1 MFSLQQFM
9 VGYVIYYLNP
19 MYLMFLA
26 CYFFDYKY
34 YYILEDKETTQY
46 IMKRLNGH
54 ILSSCT
60 KFSKGKEITSG
71 YFCGWKCIGYMDNS
85 TYEDTKIHI
94 ITKSVFYDYLIKHN
108 EQYEAP
114 VIIPHQ
120 EISRLEVFIRKGTY
134 KNFYYTCLR
143 LDISHI
149 NPIGDQSYIIS
160 DIIDIYK
167 QNGRATVF
175 IDGVSYAGKSSI
187 GYIVAKQLGG
197 KYCHSF
203 NPSDPGD
210 QLSTLTS
217 DVSIE
222 DAPLVIVLEEV
233 DVMIQNIHA
242 DTLKPNREIPTS
254 VHNKTTWSSFLD
266 DMIFYKRVIMIMTSN
281 TLKSELDKLD
291 PSYLRKGR
299 IHEAYSMPNQ
309 LIIETR
315 LED

>member
-1 MFSLQQFM
+1 L
-9 VGYVIYYLNP
+9 V
-19 MYLMFLA
+19 
-26 CYFFDYKY
+26 
-34 YYILEDKETTQY
+34 
-46 IMKRLNGH
+46 
-54 ILSSCT
+54 
-60 KFSKGKEITSG
+60 
-71 YFCGWKCIGYMDNS
+71 
-85 TYEDTKIHI
+85 
-94 ITKSVFYDYLIKHN
+94 KHN
-108 EQYEAP
+108 EQHEAP
-114 VIIPHQ
+114 VIITHQ

-149 NPIGDQSYIIS
+149 NPIGDQTYIIH

-242 DTLKPNREIPTS
+242 ATLRPNKEIPTS
-254 VHNKTTWSSFLD
+254 VHNKATWSSFLD

-281 TLKSELDKLD
+281 TLKRELDELD

-299 IHEAYSMPNQ
+299 IHAAYSMPNQ

-315 LED
+315 SED

>member
-1 MFSLQQFM
+1 MFSINQFM
-9 VGYVIYYLNP
+9 VGYVVYYLNP
-19 MYLMFLA
+19 IYLIFLT
-26 CYFFDYKY
+26 CYLFDYKY

-46 IMKRLNGH
+46 IMKKLNPH
-54 ILSSCT
+54 ILPSCT

-94 ITKSVFYDYLIKHN
+94 IAKPIFYEYLTKNN

-114 VIIPHQ
+114 VVVTHQ
-120 EISRLEVFIRKGTY
+120 EHVTSRLEVFMRKGTY
-134 KNFYYTCLR
+134 KNFYYTCLK

-149 NPIGDQSYIIS
+149 NPIGDQTYIIS
-160 DIIDIYK
+160 EIIDIYK
-167 QNGRATVF
+167 QNGRATIF

-210 QLSTLTS
+210 HLSTLTS
-217 DVSIE
+217 DASIE
-222 DAPLVIVLEEV
+222 DAPLIIVLEEV
-233 DVMIQNIHA
+233 DIMIKNIHKA
-242 DTLKPNREIPTS
+242 NLIPNKEIPTS

-281 TLKSELDKLD
+281 TLKVELDKLD
-291 PSYLRKGR
+291 TSYLRKGR
-299 IHEAYSMPNQ
+299 IHASFSMPNQ
-309 LIIETR
+309 LEIYN
-315 LED
+315 